1 MSQIKLPQDMV
12 QYFSLFLVHKEDD
25 SDLAGLCSYVAI
37 SRNYYYAELAFIF
50 SGTQASRL

>member
-12 QYFSLFLVHKEDD
+12 QYFSLFLIHKEDD